1 MWKVFANL
9 STLKRFGLSNSVFS
23 YQGIFDNIESH
34 LWPILQK
41 SLLADQGGDF
51 YLGYFNL
58 RGWQ

>member
-1 MWKVFANL
+1 VRYAIEER
-9 STLKRFGLSNSVFS
+9 TLRIKNMPR
-23 YQGIFDNIESH
+23 IFDNIESH